1 MSTQTVFENE
11 QAAQRERD
19 WVAFGE
25 EQVTLEYAPP
35 TELASRQRQIIR
47 KAWAITL
54 LLEAMGV
61 EL

>member
-25 EQVTLEYAPP
+25 EPVNVFLTEEP
-35 TELASRQRQIIR
+35 TRPQRILLR
-47 KAWAITL
+47 RLWAITL

>member
-1 MSTQTVFENE
+1 MADQMILADE
-11 QAAQRERD
+11 QEAQRERD
-19 WVAFGE
+19 WIAFGE

-35 TELASRQRQIIR
+35 TDLASRQRQIIR